1 MNGLTARGIAL
12 LAVLT
17 ICSSALALDWICLAP
32 NPSYSRD
39 LAMGTGTAALA
50 YPPQSQSVN
59 PAGLRLFNPK
69 RGWRPTI
76 VLNPGGGYQFVRYL
90 DNDAQSRSG
99 SQRVGDG
106 LRMISTAIALQAR
119 VVTVA
124 LLLSQPVMLVGDT
137 ARFEDY
143 ENKSPLDAHQNS
155 LHVSLALHPR
165 VSVGGRVD
173 RYYAGDVPE
182 GEGYSYGV
190 ILRPRNVSVGV
201 CYQRFPSSG
210 ARLWHPLDRR
220 SDQTTTAAV
229 ALTQH
234 DWTFTAQ
241 VNNLTQSD
249 RPVYLEPH
257 GGIEWRPVR
266 ALALRSG
273 ATLFSRSRGWAWTSG
288 VGLLD
293 ANWLRP
299 RDRRLLIPDDVLQLA
314 VAVVYDRYT
323 PRLGIASLT
332 CAWRF

>member
-1 MNGLTARGIAL
+1 MNGLTARRIAL
-12 LAVLT
+12 LAVLMF
-17 ICSSALALDWICLAP
+17 CFSARALDWIGLAP

-39 LAMGTGTAALA
+39 LAMGVGTVALD
-50 YPPQSQSVN
+50 YPLQSQSAN
-59 PAGLRLFNPK
+59 PAGLRLFDPK

-76 VLNPGGGYQFVRYL
+76 VVNPGGLYQFVRYL
-90 DNDAQSRSG
+90 DDDAQGRSG

-106 LRMISTAIALQAR
+106 VRMISTAAALQAR

-124 LLLSQPVMLVGDT
+124 VLLGQPVMMTGDT
-137 ARFEDY
+137 ARFDDY
-143 ENKSPLDAHQNS
+143 EKRSPLEYHQNS
-155 LHVSLALHPR
+155 LHVTLALHPR

-173 RYYAGDVPE
+173 RYYAGDFPD

-190 ILRPRNVSVGV
+190 ILKPRNVSVGV

-220 SDQTTTAAV
+220 SDQTTTTAV
-229 ALTQH
+229 ALTQR

-249 RPVYLEPH
+249 RRAYLEPH

-266 ALALRSG
+266 ALALRGG
-273 ATLFSRSRGWAWTSG
+273 ATHFSRSRGWAWTAG

-299 RDRRLLIPDDVLQLA
+299 RDRRLLVPDDVLQLT
-314 VAVVYDRYT
+314 VAVVYDRRT
-323 PRLGIASLT
+323 PVLGLASLT